1 MIHIYSPYVSVFS
14 IPRMTFGFAALGQ
27 SNRFNSLPEYR
38 LFSETIMKENSIN
51 PGIRFEGTLKD
62 AVIRHLCKQQENDYM
77 SALTLGV

>member
-1 MIHIYSPYVSVFS
+1 
-14 IPRMTFGFAALGQ
+14 
-27 SNRFNSLPEYR
+27 
-38 LFSETIMKENSIN
+38 MKENSIN